1 MVVTEDVGAEM
12 HNCILSMALVIYS
25 TLRILRKYSV
35 GNERLEVV

>member
-25 TLRILRKYSV
+25 TPRILRKYSV